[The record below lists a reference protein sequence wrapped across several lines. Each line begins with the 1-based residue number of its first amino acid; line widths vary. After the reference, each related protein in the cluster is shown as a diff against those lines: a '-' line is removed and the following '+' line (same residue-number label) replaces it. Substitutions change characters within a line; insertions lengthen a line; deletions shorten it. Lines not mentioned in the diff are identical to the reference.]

1 MVVVTDKRGKV
12 IEKQNRKQQ
21 GTKTRDGGC
30 DDTVRPGNPIPPIH
44 PYYVLVSVVTE
55 IGLLWSIAVMHLAP
69 SRSEEKPRA

>member
-1 MVVVTDKRGKV
+1 MRNR
-12 IEKQNRKQQ
+12 IENNKAQKQE
-21 GTKTRDGGC
+21 TAGC

-69 SRSEEKPRA
+69 SRSEENQGHNLE